1 MPDRASNQVSD
12 RSPDRSWSGYLRP
25 DGRKGIRNHLLVVYT
40 VECASFVAQ
49 EIAKDEPDTHVIGFP
64 GCYDNDYAIR
74 LMLALST
81 HPNIGGVLAV
91 GLGCEYTQ
99 PHRIAEAVR
108 ASGRPAESFFIQ
120 EHGGTRLSVA
130 YGKEQLAS
138 LRARAVSAVKA
149 PMTWTDL
156 VIGAECG
163 GSDGT
168 SGLAGNPVVGRAF
181 DRLVDLGGSAIFEE
195 VVEMIG
201 LRDLM
206 ISRAA
211 SPQSALQL
219 GATYDKMLNYCKAVR
234 QYSVSPG
241 NFAGGLTTIEEK
253 SMGAFAK
260 GGSRP
265 IQGVIRVSER
275 PPHPGLWLLDSVPD
289 EHFMQ
294 FGYTNPNDTEGIMD
308 LIAAGAQIVLFITG
322 RGSVIGSAVAPL
334 IKVTG
339 NQRTFRN
346 MAEDMDF
353 DAGRVLS
360 GELTMDEAAAE
371 LMDLIADVASGQPS
385 KPERLGH
392 REFFLMYKHQ
402 DVPSLEAGCRA

>member
-1 MPDRASNQVSD
+1 MN
-12 RSPDRSWSGYLRP
+12 DRSWSGYLRK

-49 EIAKDEPDTHVIGFP
+49 EIAKDEPDVHVIGFP
-64 GCYDNDYAIR
+64 GCYDNDYAFR

-81 HPNIGGVLAV
+81 HPNIGGVLCV

-99 PHRIAEAVR
+99 PSRIADMVLQ
-108 ASGRPAESFFIQ
+108 SGRAAESFFIQ
-120 EHGGTRLSVA
+120 EHGGTRSSIEL
-130 YGKEQLAS
+130 GKEL
-138 LRARAVSAVKA
+138 LRSIRSESNERSVRV
-149 PMTWTDL
+149 PMTWADL
-156 VIGAECG
+156 IIGSECG

-181 DRLVDLGGSAIFEE
+181 DQLVDLGGSAIFEE

-201 LRDLM
+201 LREVLV
-206 ISRAA
+206 SRAA
-211 SPQSALQL
+211 SPGAAEQL
-219 GATYDKMLNYCKAVR
+219 AATYDKAASYCKAVR
-234 QYSVSPG
+234 QYSVAPG

-260 GGSRP
+260 SGRKP
-265 IQGVIRVSER
+265 IEGVLRVSET

-289 EHFMQ
+289 SHFMQ

-308 LIAAGAQIVLFITG
+308 LISTGAQMVLFVTG
-322 RGSVIGSAVAPL
+322 RGSVIGSAIAPL

-339 NQRTFRN
+339 NERTYKN
-346 MAEDMDF
+346 MTDDMDF
-353 DAGRVLS
+353 NAGRILS
-360 GELTMDEAAAE
+360 GQVTLDEASVE
-371 LMDLIADVASGQPS
+371 LMNLIADVAAGQSS
-385 KPERLGH
+385 KPEKLGH

-402 DVPSLEAGCRA
+402 DSPSLEAGCRQ

>member
-1 MPDRASNQVSD
+1 MN
-12 RSPDRSWSGYLRP
+12 DRSWSGYLRK

-49 EIAKDEPDTHVIGFP
+49 EIAKDEPDVHVIGFP
-64 GCYDNDYAIR
+64 GCYDNDYAFR

-81 HPNIGGVLAV
+81 HPNIGGVLCV

-99 PHRIAEAVR
+99 PSRIADVVLQ
-108 ASGRPAESFFIQ
+108 SGRPAESFFIQ
-120 EHGGTRLSVA
+120 EHGGTRSSIEL
-130 YGKEQLAS
+130 GKEL
-138 LRARAVSAVKA
+138 LRSIRSESNERSVRV
-149 PMTWTDL
+149 PMTWADL
-156 VIGAECG
+156 IIGSECG

-181 DRLVDLGGSAIFEE
+181 DQLVDLGGSAIFEE

-201 LRDLM
+201 LREVLV
-206 ISRAA
+206 SRAA
-211 SPQSALQL
+211 SPGAAEQL
-219 GATYDKMLNYCKAVR
+219 AATYDKAASYCKAVR
-234 QYSVSPG
+234 QYSVAPG

-260 GGSRP
+260 GGRKP
-265 IQGVIRVSER
+265 IEGVLRVSET

-289 EHFMQ
+289 SHFMQ

-308 LIAAGAQIVLFITG
+308 LISTGAQMVLFVTG
-322 RGSVIGSAVAPL
+322 RGSVIGSAIAPL

-339 NQRTFRN
+339 NERTYKN
-346 MAEDMDF
+346 MTDDMDF
-353 DAGRVLS
+353 NAGRILS
-360 GELTMDEAAAE
+360 GQVTLDEASVE
-371 LMDLIADVASGQPS
+371 LMNLIADVAAGQSS
-385 KPERLGH
+385 KPEKLGH

-402 DVPSLEAGCRA
+402 DSPSLEAGCRQ